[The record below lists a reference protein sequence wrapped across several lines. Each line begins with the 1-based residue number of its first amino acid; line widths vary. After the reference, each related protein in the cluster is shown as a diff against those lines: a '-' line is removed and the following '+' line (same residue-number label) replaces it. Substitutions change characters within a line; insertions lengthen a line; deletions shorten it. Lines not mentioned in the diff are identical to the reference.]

1 MSVVIPIIELTSKGQ
16 EIMAKMAS
24 EHADLTTEPTFKE
37 LQSEFEALVKA
48 KYKDELLA
56 VTYTRCYG
64 ILLAHITKEQ
74 MTDIVRLQKEYN

>member
-24 EHADLTTEPTFKE
+24 EHAELTTEPTFIE
-37 LQSEFEALVKA
+37 LQREFEELVKA
-48 KYKDELLA
+48 KHKDELLA

-74 MTDIVRLQKEYN
+74 MTDIIRLQKEYN